1 MNGRKLP
8 TKPMKEPEI
17 FKIKQEYREKFGSNP
32 SDYSNHLNAKG
43 YSCISSLDDS
53 LSIFYLPSGLVVVI
67 GSDGIDFL
75 REA

>member
-1 MNGRKLP
+1 
-8 TKPMKEPEI
+8 MKEPEI
-17 FKIKQEYREKFGSNP
+17 FKIEREYREKFGANP
-32 SDYSNHLNAKG
+32 SDYAAYLSEKG
-43 YSCISSLDDS
+43 YSCTSSLDDS